1 MSRVIHL
8 VDGRGNSLF
17 DLSDGSY
24 LRVDSPDGDNRIMQC
39 EYIDDTRM
47 RIDGVEQVIPQFVD
61 MMKAEGMWLR
71 PVGVRG

>member
-24 LRVDSPDGDNRIMQC
+24 LRVDSPDGTIKLC
-39 EYIDDTRM
+39 SASI
-47 RIDGVEQVIPQFVD
+47 
-61 MMKAEGMWLR
+61 
-71 PVGVRG
+71 